1 MVCATMPSS
10 LYIFTVMTD
19 EVLAQDWLLT
29 FATVQL
35 SDKREEIRTE
45 LYDYIEVAIEIKRSM
60 KKIMR
65 RRLVH
70 STRRGVTLFPET
82 PLQSPLVASSP
93 HPGAFNCRDLRR
105 NVASYR
111 N

>member
-1 MVCATMPSS
+1 MHGGVGSNGLRYDAIEFGH
-10 LYIFTVMTD
+10 LY
-19 EVLAQDWLLT
+19 
-29 FATVQL
+29 VQL